1 MNSAAALKQRQ
12 LLAARP
18 AEVLQRWRPRLEW
31 LDMPLGH
38 VLYESGETLNHVV
51 FPTTA
56 IVSLLDV
63 TANGATSQTAVVG
76 REDLVGISVFMGG
89 DSTPSRAAVQCAGQG
104 FTLDAGLMREEFS
117 LGGAVMRLVLHCT
130 HALITQMAQTA
141 VCNRHHSVDQQL
153 CRWLLLSLDWI
164 QGPELVMTQ
173 ELNSAN
179 LGVRREAVTEAARH
193 LQEAGL
199 IRYARGHI
207 HVLDRPALETRT
219 CECCAIVKREYGRLL
234 PRRQAS

>member
-18 AEVLQRWRPRLEW
+18 AEVLQRWRPRFEW

-51 FPTTA
+51 FPTTT

-117 LGGAVMRLVLHCT
+117 LGGAVMRPVLHCT

-141 VCNRHHSVDQQL
+141 VCNRHHLLDQQL
-153 CRWLLLSLDWI
+153 CRWLLLSLDRI
-164 QGPELVMTQ
+164 QGSELFMPQ
-173 ELNSAN
+173 ELISAN

-219 CECCAIVKREYGRLL
+219 CECYAIVKREYGRLL